1 MGHYISGIVAKV
13 DLVREFASS
22 SGLHTPALLTDGLGF
37 LPLSDDH
44 LDFLFPVQGSSDDS
58 MTYLSDPLKA
68 ALSEISANGPVAYI
82 ETEYF
87 GGQGAQGA
95 TVYDQGLCVFGP
107 ITNDTGA
114 ISAAMKLLGVTAA
127 PGQHEEFE
135 AVGFCRHR
143 NNDDWI
149 DEATQK
155 HHVEQ
160 DGGGNAAAL
169 RASP

>member
-13 DLVREFASS
+13 DSVREFASS
-22 SGLHTPALLTDGLGF
+22 ARLHPPALLTNGLGF

-44 LDFLFPVQGSSDDS
+44 LDSLFTVQGPFDNS
-58 MTYLSDPLKA
+58 MTYMSDALKT
-68 ALSEISANGPVAYI
+68 ALSEMSAGGPVAFI

-95 TVYDQGLCVFGP
+95 TVYDHGQCVFGP
-107 ITNDTGA
+107 ITNDAGA

-127 PGQHEEFE
+127 PGQHDEFE

-143 NNDDWI
+143 NNEDWI
-149 DEATQK
+149 DEATQNQQA
-155 HHVEQ
+155 E
-160 DGGGNAAAL
+160 
-169 RASP
+169 